1 VPATPQA
8 TSIEATDEQLAQ
20 VRYNADGLVPAIV
33 QDHASGQV
41 LMLAWMTAE
50 TLRLTLAEGR
60 TVFWSRSRREV
71 WRKGQTSGDV
81 QYVRSARYDCDGD
94 VLLFVVDQQGG
105 GACHTGEHSCFFRAF
120 GSGSGEAAGRQTT
133 DPVSGIGQAP

>member
-1 VPATPQA
+1 MPATPQA

-81 QYVRSARYDCDGD
+81 QYVRSAQYDCDGD
-94 VLLFVVDQQGG
+94 VLLFVVDQKGG